1 MDLSDGMGID
11 KKNGKNIFIS
21 DVKDSFKKK
30 KKIYRRQ

>member
-21 DVKDSFKKK
+21 DVERFIKKRKKD
-30 KKIYRRQ
+30 IP